1 MLVVYLELEAL
12 DLVVVANFYLI
23 STESLFFFPAAF
35 DAANNLCE
43 SHMYEAGAMGIASAR
58 EQIC

>member
-23 STESLFFFPAAF
+23 STESLSFPAAF
-35 DAANNLCE
+35 DAADNLCE